1 MRKFLSEYRF
11 EINDLRALITV
22 ANVICVM
29 AFGLTI
35 SWLGLALAVFGLIND
50 IFVAKRL
57 NNALIHFSN
66 IILNLY
72 FLSLLY

>member
-35 SWLGLALAVFGLIND
+35 S
-50 IFVAKRL
+50 
-57 NNALIHFSN
+57 
-66 IILNLY
+66 
-72 FLSLLY
+72 